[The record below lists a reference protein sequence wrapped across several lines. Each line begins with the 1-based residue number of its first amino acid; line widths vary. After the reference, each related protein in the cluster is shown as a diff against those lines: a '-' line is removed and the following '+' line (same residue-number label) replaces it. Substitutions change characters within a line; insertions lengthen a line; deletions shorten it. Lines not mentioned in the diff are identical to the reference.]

1 MAGRKN
7 RDLGCGEIVQ
17 NELSRHNIFLENGV
31 HSFEELEG
39 QLMCSVWRIK
49 AVAVPMTRPH
59 TSPEVFRVSS
69 HS

>member
-39 QLMCSVWRIK
+39 QLMCS
-49 AVAVPMTRPH
+49 TD
-59 TSPEVFRVSS
+59 VFSSSSS
-69 HS
+69 HDQTTYITRSL